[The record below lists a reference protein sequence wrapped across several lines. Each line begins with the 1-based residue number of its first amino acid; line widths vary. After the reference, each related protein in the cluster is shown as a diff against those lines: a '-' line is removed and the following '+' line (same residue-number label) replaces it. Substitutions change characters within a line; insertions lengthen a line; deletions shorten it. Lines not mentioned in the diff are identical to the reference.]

1 MSMIAM
7 VLLAGAATAAPPR
20 TVESILEAHRAKTSI
35 GPDPCRSSDGNEI
48 VVCARRQD
56 EFATGI
62 DDTQYDAA
70 SQYGGNRV
78 GQMQQ
83 IKDATSPCKTQG
95 LACTAGGLDV
105 FAVGKFV
112 VGGIKALLGKDD

>member
-1 MSMIAM
+1 MSIIAAA
-7 VLLAGAATAAPPR
+7 LLASAATAAPPR

-35 GPDPCRSSDGNEI
+35 GPDPCRSSDENEI

-62 DDTQYDAA
+62 DDTGFDDASA
-70 SQYGGNRV
+70 HGGNHV
-78 GQMQQ
+78 GQMQV
-83 IKDATSPCKTQG
+83 IKDATSSCKSQG
-95 LACTAGGLDV
+95 HGCRGSINV

-112 VGGIKALLGKDD
+112 VGGVRALLGKDD